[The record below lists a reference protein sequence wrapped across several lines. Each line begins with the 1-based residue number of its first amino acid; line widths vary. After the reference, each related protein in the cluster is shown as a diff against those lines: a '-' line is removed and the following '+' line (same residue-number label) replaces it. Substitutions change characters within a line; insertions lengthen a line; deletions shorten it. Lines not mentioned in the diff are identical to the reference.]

1 MVEYIFKFTIS
12 LVIIV
17 GLFVSGANGLIYLLE
32 SGSLRK
38 ELADDRLVSYVT
50 IKKETIEE
58 LTSVDKEVTSSS
70 REGNSV
76 LGKFFLSDEES
87 LKEEKYSV
95 NEIYYF
101 TKTEFG
107 YEKHQLS
114 DTIHVDEE
122 KNNVFY
128 QTVEDGKNPFIE
140 VKEAQF
146 KDKAKEEKRIKN
158 EVSREIYIIHAPT
171 DVLKILKQV
180 SFDK

>member
-1 MVEYIFKFTIS
+1 MVEYIFKLT
-12 LVIIV
+12 LNVVIFV
-17 GLFVSGANGLIYLLE
+17 ALFVSGVNGFIYLSE

-38 ELADDRLVSYVT
+38 ELADDRLISYVT
-50 IKKETIEE
+50 IKKEIIEE

-114 DTIHVDEE
+114 DTIHVDKE

-128 QTVEDGKNPFIE
+128 QTVENGKNPFIE

-146 KDKAKEEKRIKN
+146 KDREKEKKRKKN

-171 DVLKILKQV
+171 DVLKVLKKV
-180 SFDK
+180 DFE

>member
-1 MVEYIFKFTIS
+1 MVEDILKGIFWGICFIA
-12 LVIIV
+12 
-17 GLFVSGANGLIYLLE
+17 LFICSVQFWIGLIN
-32 SGSLRK
+32 SNAVRS
-38 ELADDRLVSYVT
+38 ELANDRLISYVT
-50 IKKETIEE
+50 IKKETIED

-114 DTIHVDEE
+114 DTIHVDKE

-146 KDKAKEEKRIKN
+146 KDKAKEEKRVKN
-158 EVSREIYIIHAPT
+158 KVSREIYIIHAPT
-171 DVLKILKQV
+171 EVLKVLKKV
-180 SFDK
+180 DFE

>member
-1 MVEYIFKFTIS
+1 MVEDIFKFTIS
-12 LVIIV
+12 FVIFV
-17 GLFVSGANGLIYLLE
+17 ALFVSGVNGFIYLSE

-38 ELADDRLVSYVT
+38 ELTDDRLISYVT
-50 IKKETIEE
+50 IKKEIIED

-171 DVLKILKQV
+171 DVLNVLKKV
-180 SFDK
+180 DFE

>member
-1 MVEYIFKFTIS
+1 MFVA
-12 LVIIV
+12 
-17 GLFVSGANGLIYLLE
+17 LFVSGVIGFIYLKN
-32 SGSLRK
+32 STDVRK
-38 ELADDRLVSYVT
+38 ELADDRLISYVT
-50 IKKETIEE
+50 IKKEIIEE

-114 DTIHVDEE
+114 DTIHVDKE

-171 DVLKILKQV
+171 DVLNVLKKI
-180 SFDK
+180 